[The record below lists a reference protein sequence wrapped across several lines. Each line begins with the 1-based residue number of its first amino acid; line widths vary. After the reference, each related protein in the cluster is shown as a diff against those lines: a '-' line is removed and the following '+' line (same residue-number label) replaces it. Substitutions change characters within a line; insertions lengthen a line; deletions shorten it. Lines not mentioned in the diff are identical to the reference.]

1 MEQPT
6 PLQRLHDLRTTQ
18 ADFKAVLKLL
28 RSGYRFDD
36 ADAPA
41 VLAQLEKALG
51 HLNDEIRRLEGEWGS
66 KDGN

>member
-1 MEQPT
+1 
-6 PLQRLHDLRTTQ
+6 
-18 ADFKAVLKLL
+18 VLKLL